1 LLLNLPVGGGWWV
14 QIFVQLPASVS
25 AKAVSVELTSNF
37 LSVTVGG
44 EVLMKGDLFL
54 PIKQDMSTWLIS
66 ASAARSHPPAALV
79 THVSSHDAS

>member
-1 LLLNLPVGGGWWV
+1 M
-14 QIFVQLPASVS
+14 QLPASVS

-66 ASAARSHPPAALV
+66 ASTTHHPPA
-79 THVSSHDAS
+79 S